1 MEPSLSDRRPR
12 PRIETLADLI
22 FGLSL
27 SIGAIGLIADAPV
40 SSGEINSHILAFGFT
55 FLVLITAWIIYTTYM
70 SVLPAETKS
79 VMFLNVALLLLVAL
93 VPYLLNSVE
102 LVNPALTPA
111 DSSALRDYSSTLFTV
126 DLAGIMVIL
135 AAFAHVISLE
145 EKKLVARDLAEL
157 FRNGRNRLVVLAV
170 LVAVSIAPQFLG
182 MDPPRRTSRT
192 VRVVRPPGIVLGRE
206 GAPASEPDIPA
217 IVTEYFRRGSSSA
230 AASPKGP
237 AAIRVHLSISKQAL
251 VFPVGEDFE
260 DHYDDAGRWMALHG
274 VDSAKRK
281 RELGSPSVR
290 QPRRK
295 ARSRREAR
303 RNPAF
308 RDLVA
313 CEGVSI

>member
-27 SIGAIGLIADAPV
+27 SIGAIGLIGGAPGRL
-40 SSGEINSHILAFGFT
+40 GENNRHHLAVRLP
-55 FLVLITAWIIYTTYM
+55 FLLLITALIIYTTYM

-79 VMFLNVALLLLVAL
+79 IMFLNVALLLLVAL

-111 DSSALRDYSSTLFTV
+111 DSSALRDYSSTLFTL

-170 LVAVSIAPQFLG
+170 LVAVSIAPQFWEWTLLG
-182 MDPPRRTSRT
+182 VPTRLYVWYVPLVSYWVGRVLRPASRT
-192 VRVVRPPGIVLGRE
+192 
-206 GAPASEPDIPA
+206 
-217 IVTEYFRRGSSSA
+217 YRRS
-230 AASPKGP
+230 GP
-237 AAIRVHLSISKQAL
+237 STSVGGVHPL
-251 VFPVGEDFE
+251 
-260 DHYDDAGRWMALHG
+260 
-274 VDSAKRK
+274 
-281 RELGSPSVR
+281 
-290 QPRRK
+290 
-295 ARSRREAR
+295 
-303 RNPAF
+303 
-308 RDLVA
+308 
-313 CEGVSI
+313 

>member
-1 MEPSLSDRRPR
+1 MFLGSVVADFKNDRTVAVVQGGRVEPSLSDRRPR

-102 LVNPALTPA
+102 LVNPASSPA
-111 DSSALRDYSSTLFTV
+111 ESSALQDYSSTLFTL
-126 DLAGIMVIL
+126 DLTGIMVIL

-157 FRNGRNRLVVLAV
+157 FRNGRNRLAVLAV
-170 LVAVSIAPQFLG
+170 LVAVSIAPQFWEWTLLG
-182 MDPPRRTSRT
+182 VPTRLYVWYVPLVSYWVGRVLRPASRT
-192 VRVVRPPGIVLGRE
+192 YR
-206 GAPASEPDIPA
+206 
-217 IVTEYFRRGSSSA
+217 
-230 AASPKGP
+230 
-237 AAIRVHLSISKQAL
+237 LS
-251 VFPVGEDFE
+251 
-260 DHYDDAGRWMALHG
+260 
-274 VDSAKRK
+274 
-281 RELGSPSVR
+281 
-290 QPRRK
+290 
-295 ARSRREAR
+295 
-303 RNPAF
+303 
-308 RDLVA
+308 
-313 CEGVSI
+313 

>member
-1 MEPSLSDRRPR
+1 MPSFENDPTAVFVQGGRVEPSLSDRRPR

-102 LVNPALTPA
+102 LVNPALSPA
-111 DSSALRDYSSTLFTV
+111 ESSALQDYSSTLFTL
-126 DLAGIMVIL
+126 DLTGIMVIL

-157 FRNGRNRLVVLAV
+157 FRNGRNRLAVLAV
-170 LVAVSIAPQFLG
+170 LVAVSIAPQFWEWTLLG
-182 MDPPRRTSRT
+182 VPTRLYVWYVPLVSYWVGRVLRPASRT
-192 VRVVRPPGIVLGRE
+192 YR
-206 GAPASEPDIPA
+206 
-217 IVTEYFRRGSSSA
+217 
-230 AASPKGP
+230 
-237 AAIRVHLSISKQAL
+237 LS
-251 VFPVGEDFE
+251 
-260 DHYDDAGRWMALHG
+260 
-274 VDSAKRK
+274 
-281 RELGSPSVR
+281 
-290 QPRRK
+290 
-295 ARSRREAR
+295 
-303 RNPAF
+303 
-308 RDLVA
+308 
-313 CEGVSI
+313 